1 MSLNKVTKRGMKKMR
16 VTEKNDYD
24 VYGLAGL
31 STETP
36 PTSFPVTI
44 GGIEIKHIA
53 SGSTYLETD
62 TQNMKF
68 YNEESNEWK

>member
-1 MSLNKVTKRGMKKMR
+1 MKKMR
-16 VTEKNDYD
+16 VAEKNDYD
-24 VYGLAGL
+24 VYGLVGL

-44 GGIEIKHIA
+44 GGIEIKHMA

-68 YNEESNEWK
+68 YNEERNEWKQVVK

>member
-1 MSLNKVTKRGMKKMR
+1 MSLNKVMNRRRKQMR
-16 VTEKNDYD
+16 VTEKNDFD

-44 GGIEIKHIA
+44 GGIEIKHMA